1 MNHRYVS
8 SPSLKPG
15 LPDVLFDFLRMS
27 NVIAVYLAAYI
38 AYIARFHVWQFN
50 AHYHMLIVL
59 GLVLFIFLSQSVGFY
74 KIINLTT
81 PLRVVASVFSV
92 VTSSFIAL
100 ILLLFFTKYADDTS
114 RLWLTYW
121 YALTLLFILI
131 IHLTVHRWF
140 RKQLSS
146 NKLQRR
152 IVLFGTTRRAKAL
165 IERIRDDERSS
176 SSIMSIF
183 CNHADENGKIPKS
196 FMGKPVLTNFQ
207 KLVMY
212 CREQRID
219 DVILTEAVQSS
230 PEYEQL
236 IMRLQELPCNVKY
249 CLPTPLFDKGIKTD
263 NIWGVPLVTIY
274 RRPMEGRKLVQK
286 RLFDLTLAS
295 ILIVPTGLV
304 MGVIALL
311 LKLTGQPAIF
321 FKQRRNGFYGDVFEV
336 YKFRTMNVAEDDP
349 NAPLKQAERE
359 DSRITP
365 LGKILR
371 KTSLD
376 EIPQLI
382 NVLKGDMSFVGPR
395 PHAISHNRQYGDIID
410 KYAARHHMKPG
421 ITGWAQVNGWRGETD
436 TIEKMQKRIEYDL
449 YYMENWSLVLDIK
462 ILALTGLV
470 FFHKNAY

>member
-1 MNHRYVS
+1 MNHRNIAA
-8 SPSLKPG
+8 PALKSG
-15 LPDVLFDFLRMS
+15 LPDLLFDFLRVS
-27 NVIAVYLAAYI
+27 NVIAIYVAAYI

-50 AHYHMLIVL
+50 AHYHILIIL
-59 GLVLFIFLSQSVGFY
+59 GVILFIFLSQSLRLY
-74 KIINLTT
+74 KIINIST
-81 PLRVVASVFSV
+81 PLRCIASVFSV
-92 VTSSFIAL
+92 VTSTFIAL

-121 YALTLLFILI
+121 YELTLFFLLI
-131 IHLTVHRWF
+131 VHLSTHRWF

-165 IERIRDDERSS
+165 IERIRDDEQSS
-176 SSIMSIF
+176 SSIMCIF
-183 CNHADENGKIPKS
+183 CNHFREGGKAPKS
-196 FMGKPVLTNFQ
+196 FMGKPILTDFQ
-207 KLVMY
+207 ELVAY
-212 CREQRID
+212 CREHRID

-230 PEYEQL
+230 AAYEQL

-249 CLPTPLFDKGIKTD
+249 CLPTPFFDKGIKTD

-286 RLFDLTLAS
+286 RAFDLVLAV
-295 ILIVPTGLV
+295 ILAVPTCLV
-304 MGVIALL
+304 MGVIAIL
-311 LKLTGQPAIF
+311 LKLTGQPKIF
-321 FKQRRNGFYGDVFEV
+321 FRQRRNGFYGDVFEV
-336 YKFRTMNVAEDDP
+336 YKFRTMTVAEDDP
-349 NAPLKQAERE
+349 NAPLKQAEKE

-371 KTSLD
+371 KISLD

-395 PHAISHNRQYGDIID
+395 PHAISHNREYGEIID

-449 YYMENWSLVLDIK
+449 YYMENWSLILDIK

-470 FFHKNAY
+470 FFDKNAY